1 MSFLQ
6 KLGKSLM
13 LPVTIMPLAALL
25 KGIGYWID
33 PIGWGVNNPFAAFLI
48 LSGGVVID

>member
-33 PIGWGVNNPFAAFLI
+33 PM
-48 LSGGVVID
+48 GGVSIIHLRHFLYYQVV